1 MKGSAGIPALQLVV
15 LNKLISMF
23 VRPPSNFFT
32 NLFPSQNYDSD
43 SIKWEIEY
51 GSGGMTPFVA
61 PGAVA
66 PAIGIDGTGEASA
79 KAAFWKEKMYFD
91 EEFLNNMREPGTF
104 ATYEKAERKLS
115 RGAQK
120 LRWRCDRRREWM
132 VSQMLFNGT
141 LSYTQVG
148 GLKFSVS
155 YGIPS
160 SHLVTL
166 DDSRNWKDG
175 ASRNPVE
182 DIFDGKALLGDDA
195 MVQPNYAMMNSQML
209 KVLMFDA
216 NIQALLKKS
225 AFGEGDLFKNPQAVI
240 GTLLGVGPL
249 TVYDELYEVQAWLTT
264 TVSGTTIYLDDVS
277 DFEVGGKARFYNMK
291 LYNTF
296 EDEVITAVD
305 KVNSTITVGAQPDY
319 AFVGGQ
325 DKVVMRKKFIP
336 DNVFFMFSDTQ
347 DGRKVAE
354 FMQAPY
360 GNTRRWGFFADT
372 KDEWDPE
379 GMWLRVQDKGLPVL
393 YYPDTTYKITAFD
406 LDEY

>member
-32 NLFPSQNYDSD
+32 NLFPSTNYDSD

-66 PAIGIDGTGEASA
+66 PAIGIDGTGEANA
-79 KAAFWKEKMYFD
+79 KAAYWKEKMYFD

-104 ATYEKAERKLS
+104 ATYERAERKLA

-132 VSQMLFNGT
+132 VAQMMLNGT
-141 LSYTQVG
+141 LTYQQSG
-148 GLKFSVS
+148 GIKFSVS

-160 SHLVTL
+160 SHIVTL
-166 DDSRNWKDG
+166 DDDRNWKDG
-175 ASRNPVE
+175 ASRNVVE
-182 DIFDGKALLGDDA
+182 DIFDGKTLLGDDA
-195 MVQPNYAMMNSQML
+195 GVKPNYAIMNSQML
-209 KVLMFDA
+209 KVLMLDA
-216 NIQALLKKS
+216 NLQALLKSS
-225 AFGEGDLFKNPQAVI
+225 AFGDGDLFKNPAGVI
-240 GTLLGVGPL
+240 GTLLGLPPL
-249 TVYDELYEVQAWLTT
+249 IIYDELYEVQAWLTT
-264 TVSGTTIYLDDVS
+264 TVNSTTIYLDDAT
-277 DFEVGGKARFYNMK
+277 DFEVGGKIRFYNMK
-291 LYNTF
+291 LFNTY

-305 KVNSTITVGAQPDY
+305 KVNNTVTVGAQPDY

-336 DNVFFMFSDTQ
+336 DNVFFMFSDSQ

-360 GNTRRWGFFADT
+360 GNSRRWGFFADT

-379 GMWLRVQDKGLPVL
+379 GIWLRVQDKGLPVL